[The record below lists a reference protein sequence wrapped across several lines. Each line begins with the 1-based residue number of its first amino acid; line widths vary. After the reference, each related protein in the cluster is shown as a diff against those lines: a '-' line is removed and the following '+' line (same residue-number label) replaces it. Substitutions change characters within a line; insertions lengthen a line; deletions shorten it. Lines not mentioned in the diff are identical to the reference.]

1 MLLNGDQDWHRP
13 KPDTTLTDEEVA
25 QELRRAANIYIVMSF
40 AIHLNAMRR
49 SWR

>member
-25 QELRRAANIYIVMSF
+25 EEIRRAANIYIVKF
-40 AIHLNAMRR
+40 YVVE
-49 SWR
+49 